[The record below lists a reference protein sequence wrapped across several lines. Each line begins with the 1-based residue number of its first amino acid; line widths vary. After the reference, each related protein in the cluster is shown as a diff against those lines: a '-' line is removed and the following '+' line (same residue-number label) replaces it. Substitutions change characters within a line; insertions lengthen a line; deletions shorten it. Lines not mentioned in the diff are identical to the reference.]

1 MTERSN
7 KRMSAV
13 IAAVQRYLD
22 LEAGRSSAR
31 AEHSPLSRW
40 KSAGWR
46 TIREASHHPANLW
59 KHAPWH

>member
-7 KRMSAV
+7 KRMSVV

-22 LEAGRSSAR
+22 LEAGRSSAC
-31 AEHSPLSRW
+31 AEHSPLTRW

-46 TIREASHHPANLW
+46 TIREANHHPANLW